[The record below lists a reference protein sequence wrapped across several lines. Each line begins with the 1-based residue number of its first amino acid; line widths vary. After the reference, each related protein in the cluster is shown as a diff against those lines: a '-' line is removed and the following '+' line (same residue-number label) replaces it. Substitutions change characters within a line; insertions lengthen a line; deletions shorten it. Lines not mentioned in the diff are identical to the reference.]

1 VGLTIS
7 KKSIPL
13 FRLCQ
18 WVERFVLSNSEL
30 HHQIVEPG
38 QRRVFGV
45 QLVQQRLEFVL
56 TGKRIKDDV

>member
-18 WVERFVLSNSEL
+18 GVERFILSNSEL

-38 QRRVFGV
+38 QRRPFDI
-45 QLVQQRLEFVL
+45 QPVQQRLKFVL
-56 TGKRIKDDV
+56 TGKRVKDDV